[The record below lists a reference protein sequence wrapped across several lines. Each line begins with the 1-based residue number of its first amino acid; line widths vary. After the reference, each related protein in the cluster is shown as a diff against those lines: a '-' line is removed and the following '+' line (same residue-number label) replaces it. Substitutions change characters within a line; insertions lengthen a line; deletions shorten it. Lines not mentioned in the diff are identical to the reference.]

1 MIRNWSIIQELN
13 PSTKNKD
20 IKKMCQWLQI
30 IFKTEKSYHVCMQ
43 SKCHIFTVTIK
54 ERGKQTMRD
63 TINEIYRLKITED
76 DPQII
81 DEEEMLEELY
91 DEINEIK
98 ELLESIYDQNM
109 SILHNQ
115 NDIINDLP
123 NLKDDN
129 IRF

>member
-1 MIRNWSIIQELN
+1 
-13 PSTKNKD
+13 
-20 IKKMCQWLQI
+20 
-30 IFKTEKSYHVCMQ
+30 
-43 SKCHIFTVTIK
+43 
-54 ERGKQTMRD
+54 MRD